1 MPWWMLSALMV
12 NWRSDVNT
20 PLRLNGRTIRSASTP
35 SIESRSTMPF
45 GWATIQPKRTPL
57 ATRSAR
63 ASWPVAQ
70 ARLTASARIACRSA
84 VISRASSSTS
94 PAPVRAIV
102 CRSLENEG
110 SVLSNCALSK
120 PSETK
125 TLATSS
131 PDPPSIGSLWQPKQE
146 FESGPLVRLKGG
158 LTPVLRRVGMIACV
172 AFGRP
177 APSTV
182 VNFALNNS
190 RPRSMRAGGA
200 EAPAAAIAAKSKC
213 DPGVKTRSSQLP
225 PNAAPA
231 ATTPANAPNAATTP
245 WRFMSLAPRRRNG
258 ASLTPLC
265 HVPASARKPNR
276 FARGRSTSESELR
289 FSALIAK
296 DRCNKDGYG
305 VKPPH
310 FEGHRSGGRRQRGDP
325 RPRFAWPRRR
335 TRRHRAKG
343 AGNDRPVRL
352 PAVGGG
358 GGTRA
363 QTCDAVRLHHA
374 RGVQRLH
381 ADDPRQC
388 SRDVR
393 LAREPPRERG
403 IDRGR
408 RVQPASAHGNA

>member
-94 PAPVRAIV
+94 PDPVRAIV

-131 PDPPSIGSLWQPKQE
+131 PDPPAIGSLWQPKQE

-158 LTPVLRRVGMIACV
+158 LTPLLRLVGMIACV

-182 VNFALNNS
+182 VNFALNSS
-190 RPRSMRAGGA
+190 RPRSTRAGSADG
-200 EAPAAAIAAKSKC
+200 PAAATASKSTC
-213 DPGVKTRSSQLP
+213 EPNTRSSQLP
-225 PNAAPA
+225 PEAALAARTADAASNAKDSAENRMAKGVRPPDPAGAADPAPDSAVSPPPLAPNRAFRLPSQAFQFIARLAAAALESDERQREAEFRPA
-231 ATTPANAPNAATTP
+231 A
-245 WRFMSLAPRRRNG
+245 WIG
-258 ASLTPLC
+258 
-265 HVPASARKPNR
+265 
-276 FARGRSTSESELR
+276 
-289 FSALIAK
+289 FSPDSPVVGFD
-296 DRCNKDGYG
+296 DRT
-305 VKPPH
+305 
-310 FEGHRSGGRRQRGDP
+310 GD
-325 RPRFAWPRRR
+325 RE
-335 TRRHRAKG
+335 
-343 AGNDRPVRL
+343 
-352 PAVGGG
+352 
-358 GGTRA
+358 
-363 QTCDAVRLHHA
+363 
-374 RGVQRLH
+374 
-381 ADDPRQC
+381 ADP
-388 SRDVR
+388 
-393 LAREPPRERG
+393 
-403 IDRGR
+403 
-408 RVQPASAHGNA
+408 